1 LSLKEFFEIYNK
13 FSGKKESIEDQELLF
28 IKLVRLVNYSER
40 DEYGNNLL
48 KDIITN
54 RIITTET
61 IKLEVLRILLPH
73 LEIVSLVKLCGE
85 GFISYLDSIIQE
97 INFTENVK
105 ITENPI
111 LSIKISLSLEILFI
125 ILQRF

>member
-1 LSLKEFFEIYNK
+1 MKRLKEWTLQIKDLNRVAIILEIFEKLNSKNPDVKNGDLSLQEFFEIYNK

-61 IKLEVLRILLPH
+61 IKL
-73 LEIVSLVKLCGE
+73 
-85 GFISYLDSIIQE
+85 
-97 INFTENVK
+97 
-105 ITENPI
+105 
-111 LSIKISLSLEILFI
+111 
-125 ILQRF
+125 